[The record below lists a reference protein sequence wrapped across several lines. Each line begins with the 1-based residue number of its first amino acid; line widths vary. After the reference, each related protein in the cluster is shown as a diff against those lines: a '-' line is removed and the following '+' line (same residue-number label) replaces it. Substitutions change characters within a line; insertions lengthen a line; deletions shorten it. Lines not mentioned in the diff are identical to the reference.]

1 LENLNDRHSDK
12 IFKEWNKMIKG
23 VKADPKIV
31 KPEIIS
37 AWEKSFKLNIDPYR
51 FDKSII
57 LTSEELQN
65 LLDIKD
71 MEKDY
76 GQIINIIKDI
86 AIKMDLTFTIF
97 DEKGRM
103 KGILALPESIT
114 GSTKE
119 ENIIIKVA
127 SEDFIGSNAISMA
140 LKENKPIQLFGSE
153 HYNYYLHGF
162 NCSSAPIHDVHGKV
176 IGAINI
182 SSNKTEQTVV
192 ELGLVESISKFLDS
206 CLTVNYMINNLS
218 FCSFSLMESI
228 EYLPNGVI
236 FNNKQTGRIDYNNK
250 VLKMLKIETKDK
262 ISIADRIN
270 RYREYVDSLARG
282 RDLVNEEVILNVKG
296 KKKSFIITTKNI
308 LDSAGGQIG
317 EMVSLQETD
326 EIMKLQNM
334 QRSNEALYRFD
345 DILGEDCEI
354 NRIKDLGKKVSLYS
368 SAVMLTG
375 ESGTGKE
382 MFAQSIHNES
392 QRNNKPFVA
401 INCGAIPS
409 ELIESELFGYEPGA
423 FTGALTGGK
432 IGKFELASGG
442 TLFLDEIESMPLDV
456 QIKLLRAL
464 STDTITRIGG
474 LENIPFDIRIIS
486 ATKKDL
492 LKESD
497 LGNFRD
503 DLYFRLNIINLKLPP
518 LRERTTDIPV
528 MAEKFVEMFAKK
540 FEIEKVTMS
549 QKFIDALLQYYWRGN
564 VRELKNVLERAVLLN
579 GDGELTI
586 DNLPEKIIKSYRF
599 KTLKTELAAKFTD
612 DGLNKKENLLKTGE
626 VIIIEHVLEQEG
638 FNMSKTAKRLGISRP
653 TLYSKIEKNSKL
665 KERVNKF
672 NIGI

>member
-1 LENLNDRHSDK
+1 
-12 IFKEWNKMIKG
+12 
-23 VKADPKIV
+23 
-31 KPEIIS
+31 
-37 AWEKSFKLNIDPYR
+37 
-51 FDKSII
+51 
-57 LTSEELQN
+57 
-65 LLDIKD
+65 
-71 MEKDY
+71 
-76 GQIINIIKDI
+76 
-86 AIKMDLTFTIF
+86 
-97 DEKGRM
+97 
-103 KGILALPESIT
+103 
-114 GSTKE
+114 
-119 ENIIIKVA
+119 
-127 SEDFIGSNAISMA
+127 MA

-270 RYREYVDSLARG
+270 RYREYVDSLAIG

-368 SAVMLTG
+368 SAVM
-375 ESGTGKE
+375 
-382 MFAQSIHNES
+382 
-392 QRNNKPFVA
+392 
-401 INCGAIPS
+401 
-409 ELIESELFGYEPGA
+409 
-423 FTGALTGGK
+423 LTGGK

-528 MAEKFVEMFAKK
+528 MAEKFVDMFAKK
-540 FEIEKVTMS
+540 IEIEKVTMS
-549 QKFIDALLQYYWRGN
+549 QKFN
-564 VRELKNVLERAVLLN
+564 
-579 GDGELTI
+579 
-586 DNLPEKIIKSYRF
+586 
-599 KTLKTELAAKFTD
+599 
-612 DGLNKKENLLKTGE
+612 
-626 VIIIEHVLEQEG
+626 
-638 FNMSKTAKRLGISRP
+638 
-653 TLYSKIEKNSKL
+653 NS
-665 KERVNKF
+665 
-672 NIGI
+672 